1 MVRPDRLLR
10 ERKTCHLASSS
21 PSTLTHPHTP
31 THTCTP
37 YEYIHAYIPHP
48 HMHTPTHAHTHT
60 PAHPHTCTPTHLHT
74 HMLSS
79 DRYKFLVSGEAEQ
92 EVADFLASEHS
103 LQEYQ
108 EKIEH
113 FRAVGREIAGLDDM
127 ILFQMFHLECHDIKR
142 GLGILAQNMVS
153 QLVGQLVKKHIHENR
168 R

>member
-1 MVRPDRLLR
+1 M
-10 ERKTCHLASSS
+10 SSS
-21 PSTLTHPHTP
+21 FFLSLHTYTP
-31 THTCTP
+31 THTHTRAHHMNT
-37 YEYIHAYIPHP
+37 Y
-48 HMHTPTHAHTHT
+48 MHTSHTHT
-60 PAHPHTCTPTHLHT
+60 CTHPHTCTPTHLHTHTPAHT

-103 LQEYQ
+103 LQEYR

-153 QLVGQLVKKHIHENR
+153 QLVGQLVEKHIHENR